1 MAIDAKKWYLSKTV
15 WFNVLYAIVVVA
27 GFFGFAGFEPSP
39 ELKEVLL
46 ILGPVVNFILRL
58 LTNKGVTL

>member
-1 MAIDAKKWYLSKTV
+1 MDSKKWYVSKTLI
-15 WFNVLYAIVVVA
+15 FNILYVLVVVA